1 MELWRKLAN
10 PWGQEVL
17 IGISWDLMWAALVFG
32 LGFVAVHFV
41 WARAKANGTS
51 GSDHSESNSSKGW
64 NLPVKVLRHAISE
77 RVFHWLM
84 SAAMI
89 VLLVTAFF
97 PIVGVQFAWV
107 EIHWIAGLVL
117 AVTILYHIIQATV
130 WQNFWAMWID
140 KDDIKAG
147 KLELN
152 NILSKD
158 EEEAPKAGKY
168 PVDHKLFHH
177 AASVAGLLAIAT
189 GLLMML
195 RIDTWFGP
203 ADPDRFF
210 SDAQW
215 GVVYVLHGLGGV
227 GLITL
232 VITHIYFAVRPD
244 KWWITKSMFFGWIT
258 RDDYLKH
265 HDPERWVVGKKEAP
279 GQEEGGAGPTDSR
292 LTHGEGNRAT

>member
-17 IGISWDLMWAALVFG
+17 IGISWDLMWMALAVG
-32 LGFVAVHFV
+32 LGFVALHTV
-41 WARAKANGTS
+41 WAYAK
-51 GSDHSESNSSKGW
+51 SNEAEGIDRLEQASSKRW
-64 NLPVKVLRHAISE
+64 NLPAKILRHAMSE

-84 SAAMI
+84 SVAML
-89 VLLVTAFF
+89 VLLVTAFV

-117 AVTILYHIIQATV
+117 TVTIIYHIIHATF
-130 WQNFWAMWID
+130 WQDFWAMWLD
-140 KDDIKAG
+140 KDDLEAG
-147 KLELN
+147 KSELS
-152 NILSKD
+152 NILTDSG
-158 EEEAPKAGKY
+158 EEVPKAGKY

-177 AASVAGLLAIAT
+177 AASVAGLLAIVT
-189 GLLMML
+189 GLLMMF

-203 ADPDRFF
+203 ADPDRFL

-227 GLITL
+227 ALITL

-258 RDDYLKH
+258 KDDYLKH
-265 HDPERWVVGKKEAP
+265 HDPDRWVVGEKETA
-279 GQEEGGAGPTDSR
+279 ESREGGDITFMHS
-292 LTHGEGNRAT
+292 EGNSSE

>member
-17 IGISWDLMWAALVFG
+17 IGISWDLMWAALAVG
-32 LGFVAVHFV
+32 LGFVVLHSV
-41 WARAKANGTS
+41 WAYAKSNGGSGIGSLEKTS
-51 GSDHSESNSSKGW
+51 GKGW
-64 NLPVKVLRHAISE
+64 SLPAKILRHAMSE

-84 SAAMI
+84 SVAMI

-107 EIHWIAGLVL
+107 EIHWIAGLAL
-117 AVTILYHIIQATV
+117 TAIIIYHIIQATF
-130 WQNFWAMWID
+130 WQDFWAMWID
-140 KDDIKAG
+140 KDDLKAG
-147 KLELN
+147 KSELS
-152 NILSKD
+152 NILTSS
-158 EEEAPKAGKY
+158 EEEVAKAGKY

-177 AASVAGLLAIAT
+177 AASVAGVLAIVT
-189 GLLMML
+189 GLLMMF

-227 GLITL
+227 ALITL

-258 RDDYLKH
+258 KDEYLEH
-265 HDPERWVVGKKEAP
+265 HDPDRWVVGEKEPTGQGNP
-279 GQEEGGAGPTDSR
+279 GGGTGFIQ
-292 LTHGEGNRAT
+292 GEGNRPT

>member
-1 MELWRKLAN
+1 VELWRKLAN

-17 IGISWDLMWAALVFG
+17 IGISWDLMWAALVVG
-32 LGFVAVHFV
+32 LGFVVLHSV
-41 WARAKANGTS
+41 WAYAKSNGGSS
-51 GSDHSESNSSKGW
+51 GGMEQGSSQGW
-64 NLPVKVLRHAISE
+64 NLPFKILRHAMSE

-84 SAAMI
+84 SVAMI

-117 AVTILYHIIQATV
+117 TATIIYHIIHATF
-130 WQNFWAMWID
+130 WQDFWAMWID
-140 KDDIKAG
+140 KDDVEAG

-158 EEEAPKAGKY
+158 EEEVAKTGKY
-168 PVDHKLFHH
+168 PIDHKLFHH
-177 AASVAGLLAIAT
+177 AASVAGLLAIVT
-189 GLLMML
+189 GLLMMF

-227 GLITL
+227 LLITL

-244 KWWITKSMFFGWIT
+244 KWWLTKSMVFGWIT

-265 HDPERWVVGKKEAP
+265 HDPDRWVVGEKEVAGEGTVP
-279 GQEEGGAGPTDSR
+279 GDTGFTY
-292 LTHGEGNRAT
+292 GEGNSST

>member
-1 MELWRKLAN
+1 M
-10 PWGQEVL
+10 
-17 IGISWDLMWAALVFG
+17 
-32 LGFVAVHFV
+32 
-41 WARAKANGTS
+41 
-51 GSDHSESNSSKGW
+51 
-64 NLPVKVLRHAISE
+64 
-77 RVFHWLM
+77 
-84 SAAMI
+84 
-89 VLLVTAFF
+89 
-97 PIVGVQFAWV
+97 
-107 EIHWIAGLVL
+107 
-117 AVTILYHIIQATV
+117 
-130 WQNFWAMWID
+130 

-152 NILSKD
+152 NILSNN

-177 AASVAGLLAIAT
+177 AASVSGLLAIAT

-195 RIDTWFGP
+195 RIDTWFGL
-203 ADPDRFF
+203 ADPDRVF
-210 SDAQW
+210 SDAGW

-279 GQEEGGAGPTDSR
+279 GQAEAGSNDSG
-292 LTHGEGNRAT
+292 LTYSEGNRST

>member
-41 WARAKANGTS
+41 WAYAKSNQSS
-51 GSDHSESNSSKGW
+51 GSDLVDLKPDSSKGW
-64 NLPVKVLRHAISE
+64 NLPVKILRHAMSE

-84 SAAMI
+84 SVAMI

-97 PIVGVQFAWV
+97 PIVGLQFAWV

-117 AVTILYHIIQATV
+117 SATILYHIIHATF

-140 KDDIKAG
+140 KDDIESG
-147 KLELN
+147 KSELN
-152 NILSKD
+152 NILSNNEK
-158 EEEAPKAGKY
+158 EAPKAGKY

-203 ADPDRFF
+203 ADPDKFF
-210 SDAQW
+210 TDAQW
-215 GVVYVLHGLGGV
+215 GVVYVFHGLGGV
-227 GLITL
+227 GLISL

-265 HDPERWVVGKKEAP
+265 HDPERWVIKKKETPKQGTVASN
-279 GQEEGGAGPTDSR
+279 ESE
-292 LTHGEGNRAT
+292 LTYGEGDSST

>member
-17 IGISWDLMWAALVFG
+17 IGISWDLMWTALAVG
-32 LGFVAVHFV
+32 LGFVVLHSA
-41 WARAKANGTS
+41 WAYAKSNGAQGN
-51 GSDHSESNSSKGW
+51 GSLENPSSKGW
-64 NLPVKVLRHAISE
+64 NLPANILRHAMSE
-77 RVFHWLM
+77 RVFHWIM
-84 SAAMI
+84 SVAMI

-117 AVTILYHIIQATV
+117 AATIIYHIIHATF
-130 WQNFWAMWID
+130 WQDFWAMWID
-140 KDDIKAG
+140 KDDLEAG
-147 KLELN
+147 KSELS
-152 NILSKD
+152 NILTSS
-158 EEEAPKAGKY
+158 EEEVAKAGKY

-177 AASVAGLLAIAT
+177 AASVAGVLAIVT
-189 GLLMML
+189 GLLMMF

-227 GLITL
+227 ALITL

-258 RDDYLKH
+258 KDEYLEH
-265 HDPERWVVGKKEAP
+265 HDPDRWVVGEKEP
-279 GQEEGGAGPTDSR
+279 TGQGNSGGGGFVQA
-292 LTHGEGNRAT
+292 EGNRPT

>member
-1 MELWRKLAN
+1 LEN
-10 PWGQEVL
+10 P
-17 IGISWDLMWAALVFG
+17 
-32 LGFVAVHFV
+32 
-41 WARAKANGTS
+41 
-51 GSDHSESNSSKGW
+51 SSKGW
-64 NLPVKVLRHAISE
+64 SLPAKILRHAMSE

-84 SAAMI
+84 SVAMI

-107 EIHWIAGLVL
+107 EIHWIAGLAL
-117 AVTILYHIIQATV
+117 TAIIIYHIIQATF
-130 WQNFWAMWID
+130 WQDFWAMWID
-140 KDDIKAG
+140 KDDLEAG
-147 KLELN
+147 KSELS
-152 NILSKD
+152 NILTNS
-158 EEEAPKAGKY
+158 EEEVAKAGKY

-177 AASVAGLLAIAT
+177 AASVAGLLAIVT
-189 GLLMML
+189 GLLMMF

-227 GLITL
+227 ALITL

-258 RDDYLKH
+258 KDEYLEH
-265 HDPERWVVGKKEAP
+265 HDPDRWVVGEKGPAGQREP
-279 GQEEGGAGPTDSR
+279 GGDTGFMQ
-292 LTHGEGNRAT
+292 GEGNRPT